1 MKRVFLSF
9 IIGCAAMFI
18 LSDEIYGQA
27 INIPNYSFESPETS
41 FVNTNISIWQ
51 KSQKPL
57 WYDESGGYYW
67 EQLTGVFK
75 SVDENDPAYIDNCDG
90 TQAAWLFAV
99 PEVGLYQELEDAFE
113 AGYSYELAFGVIGG
127 GGNMKDGVPI
137 EIRLYYRD
145 ANDTKVIIDSNEYT
159 YEVKN
164 GYIKH
169 FNDVWVT
176 LPVVQKSDLWANKNI
191 GIEIV
196 STLTLADM
204 DPETGRAGGY
214 WDIDNVR
221 LNKYLQSPV
230 IPVDVPNYSFEL
242 PDASAFVNVNINSWK
257 KSEKPFWYD
266 ESGGYYWT
274 QLTGVF
280 ANVDQNDPA
289 HIDNCDGSQA
299 AWFFALPEVSLYQDL
314 EDVFEP
320 GYCYDL
326 GLGVIGGGGGMKNGS
341 GIEIRLYYRDVND
354 TKITIDSNEYSYDV
368 NDGYIKHLND
378 VWVTLSAVQ
387 ETDAWANKCI
397 GIEIV
402 STLTLADLDPNTG
415 RSGGY
420 WDIDNVRLNQY
431 LPSPVKLADVPN
443 YSFELPEASSGVNV
457 NIASWQK
464 SQKPYWYDESGGY
477 YWTQLAGV
485 FTNVDQNDPSHID
498 NCDGSQAAWFFAL
511 PEVSL
516 YQDLNDVFE
525 AGHSYNLGFGVIG
538 GGGGMKDGSGIE
550 IRLYYRDVNDTKI
563 AIDSEEYIYDVNDGY
578 IKHLN
583 DVWVT
588 LPVVQETD
596 PWANK
601 CIGIEIISTL
611 TLADLDPETGRAGGY
626 WDIDN
631 VRLVTNMPA
640 DNNDTLNVNVV
651 P

>member
-1 MKRVFLSF
+1 MKRYFLRF
-9 IIGCAAMFI
+9 IIVFI
-18 LSDEIYGQA
+18 SIILLSNVSIGES
-27 INIPNYSFESPETS
+27 INIPNYSFELPETTI
-41 FVNTNISIWQ
+41 VNIDISSWE

-67 EQLTGVFK
+67 NQLTGVFMN
-75 SVDENDPAYIDNCDG
+75 VDQNDPAHIDNCDG
-90 TQAAWLFAV
+90 EQAAWLFAV
-99 PEVGLYQELEDAFE
+99 PEVALYQELDDTFK
-113 AGYSYELAFGVIGG
+113 AGYSYELGFGVLGG
-127 GGNMKDGVPI
+127 GGNMKDTVPI

-145 ANDTKVIIDSNEYT
+145 ANDAKITIGSEEYT
-159 YEVKN
+159 YDIN
-164 GYIKH
+164 DGYIKH

-176 LPVVQKSDLWANKNI
+176 LPVVQKTDPWANKNI
-191 GIEIV
+191 GIEII

-221 LNKYLQSPV
+221 LNQYLDAPV

-242 PDASAFVNVNINSWK
+242 PEASLGMNVNISSWE
-257 KSEKPFWYD
+257 KSQKPLWYD
-266 ESGGYYWT
+266 ESGGYYWN

-280 ANVDQNDPA
+280 MNVDQNDPA

-314 EDVFEP
+314 EDIFEV
-320 GYCYDL
+320 GHCYDL
-326 GLGVIGGGGGMKNGS
+326 GIGVIGGGSDMRDGS

-354 TKITIDSNEYSYDV
+354 TKITIDSKEYTYDV

-378 VWVTLSAVQ
+378 VWVTLPAVQ
-387 ETDAWANKCI
+387 ETDPWANKCI
-397 GIEIV
+397 GIEIIT
-402 STLTLADLDPNTG
+402 TLTMADLDPNTG

-431 LPSPVKLADVPN
+431 LPSPVISVDVPN
-443 YSFELPEASSGVNV
+443 YSFELPEASLGISV
-457 NIASWQK
+457 NISSWQK
-464 SQKPYWYDESGGY
+464 SQKPLWYDESGGY
-477 YWTQLAGV
+477 YWDQLTGV
-485 FTNVDQNDPSHID
+485 FMNVNQNDPAYID
-498 NCDGSQAAWFFAL
+498 NCAGLQAAWFFAL

-516 YQDLNDVFE
+516 YQDLEDVFE
-525 AGHSYNLGFGVIG
+525 VGHCYDLGFGAIG
-538 GGGGMKDGSGIE
+538 GGSDMRDGSGIE

-563 AIDSEEYIYDVNDGY
+563 TIDSEEYVYDVNDGY
-578 IKHLN
+578 VKHFN

-588 LPVVQETD
+588 LSAVQETD

-601 CIGIEIISTL
+601 CIGIQIISTL
-611 TLADLDPETGRAGGY
+611 TLADLDPETGRSGGY

-631 VRLVTNMPA
+631 VRLITNMPD
-640 DNNDTLNVNVV
+640 DNKDTLNVSVV